1 MKTLLYLTI
10 MLAYFSATGQQR
22 INSVYFEND
31 EFELDAADK
40 VVISEFASFILSQK
54 ESVTAIQIIAYTDT
68 FATLNYN
75 VILSEKRAMSVK
87 QELATLLPLDLIS
100 KLNIKWHGELLPAQI
115 PQGFHYTERCADM
128 VLNYTVKREEI
139 PEVEPIAELFNLMR
153 KPVQDFAINSAR
165 DTILLGDEGTIINI
179 NANSFYIPENL
190 KGEKVE
196 IILIEYYDYASMILN
211 GLTTTSGEQQLE
223 TGGMI
228 YLNAKIGNRMLTVRE
243 ENPITMMFP
252 AKNLQEDMVLFTGQ
266 HDDKGKMDWQLTRN
280 RMQRFSAQQVNFIM
294 YPSNFKKKKY
304 RKDCPYLFC
313 GIRQDLN
320 INDTKYKEK
329 RAYYLINWKAYHK
342 YTDSMCVA
350 FGVTD
355 YNKLA
360 RILQAKARKQEQ
372 ANYYV
377 ANSTG
382 LGFMNCDRFIN
393 SPIEDRVVVSVDEE
407 PSENITA
414 FLVFNS
420 IKSILPINYNKPSA
434 YIFENV
440 GKGFDCSV
448 VVIKYD
454 NKIPYL
460 SVTPI
465 VTADNI
471 TIKPDYVQL
480 SSKELKVELGKLN

>member
-1 MKTLLYLTI
+1 MKTLLYLTFT
-10 MLAYFSATGQQR
+10 LAYLSAAGQQK

-31 EFELDAADK
+31 EFTLDATDK
-40 VVISEFASFILSQK
+40 VVISEFASFMLTQK
-54 ESVTAIQIIAYTDT
+54 ESVTGIDIIGYTDT
-68 FATLNYN
+68 FARSEYN
-75 VILSEKRAMSVK
+75 VVLSEKRALSVK
-87 QELATLLPLDLIS
+87 QELEQLLPQDLIT
-100 KLNIKWHGELLPAQI
+100 KITIKWHGELLPTQI

-128 VLNYTVKREEI
+128 VVNYTVKQTEI
-139 PEVEPIAELFNLMR
+139 PEVEPISELFKLMR
-153 KPVQDFAINSAR
+153 NPVQDFTINAQR
-165 DTILLGDEGTIINI
+165 DTILIGDEGTIINI
-179 NANSFYIPENL
+179 KANSFYIPENL
-190 KGEKVE
+190 KDEKVE
-196 IILIEYYDYASMILN
+196 IILIEYYDYASMIIN
-211 GLTTTSGEQQLE
+211 GLSTTAGESQLE

-252 AKNLQEDMVLFTGQ
+252 VDNLQDDMQLFIGQ

-280 RMQRFSAQQVNFIM
+280 RMQRFNAQQVNFLL
-294 YPSNFKKKKY
+294 YPGNFKKKKY

-320 INDTKYKEK
+320 IDDTKYKEK
-329 RAYYLINWKAYHK
+329 RAYYLTDWKAYHA
-342 YTDSMCVA
+342 YVDSMCVA

-355 YNKLA
+355 YRKLA

-377 ANSTG
+377 ANTTG
-382 LGFMNCDRFIN
+382 MGFVNCDRFMN
-393 SPIEDRVVVSVDEE
+393 LPATERVMVAIDET

-414 FLVFNS
+414 FLIFSS
-420 IKSILPINYNKPSA
+420 IKSIVPINYNKPSE
-434 YIFENV
+434 YVFENI
-440 GKGFDCSV
+440 GKGYDCSV

-465 VTADNI
+465 VTSNDVR
-471 TIKPDYVQL
+471 IKPEYVQL
-480 SSKELKVELGKLN
+480 SASALKQELSKLN